1 VTVYV
6 ERRMTSD
13 AALRSLDRAERD
25 PPDTFVETDGRAS
38 ATGVTDAID
47 GYADEDPEFG
57 QLVDESALDDGPPNR
72 NLDRI
77 YGELR
82 DSGYADFTGE
92 YLADDSRSTRV
103 VYDVESDASDAA
115 ITADA
120 REVADRYRGDATAT
134 GQIVVFQAV
143 SETIFSSAIV
153 SLSAALGLSALLLIV
168 LFRLFLGS
176 PALGLV
182 TLLPVAVTVATLT
195 ATMRLAGIPFN
206 ALTATILSITIGLG
220 VDYGSRRSPLPR
232 RVRRTRRRRRRGRDH
247 PPRNRRCAHR
257 YDGDHR
263 ARHGRARARNHPDPR
278 PVRPPDRREHFARV
292 RRLARGVAAGAHRL
306 GCRRRAPRPA
316 VDRSAGRWVGIRE

>member
-1 VTVYV
+1 
-6 ERRMTSD
+6 
-13 AALRSLDRAERD
+13 
-25 PPDTFVETDGRAS
+25 
-38 ATGVTDAID
+38 VTDAID

-82 DSGYADFTGE
+82 DSGYADFTGGE

-153 SLSAALGLSALLLIV
+153 SLSAALGLSALLIDRPLV
-168 LFRLFLGS
+168 PRKPRARARHA
-176 PALGLV
+176 PARGRHRRD
-182 TLLPVAVTVATLT
+182 THRDDA
-195 ATMRLAGIPFN
+195 AGRIPFN
-206 ALTATILSITIGLG
+206 ALTATIPPSPS
-220 VDYGSRRSPLPR
+220 GSGSTTRFTSLTASTTSTSNSATPTPRSRPPSEEPAVRSP
-232 RVRRTRRRRRRGRDH
+232 VRWR
-247 PPRNRRCAHR
+247 PPRS
-257 YDGDHR
+257 
-263 ARHGRARARNHPDPR
+263 ARACSCSQSPR
-278 PVRPPDRREHFARV
+278 S
-292 RRLARGVAAGAHRL
+292 
-306 GCRRRAPRPA
+306 
-316 VDRSAGRWVGIRE
+316 SASSAS